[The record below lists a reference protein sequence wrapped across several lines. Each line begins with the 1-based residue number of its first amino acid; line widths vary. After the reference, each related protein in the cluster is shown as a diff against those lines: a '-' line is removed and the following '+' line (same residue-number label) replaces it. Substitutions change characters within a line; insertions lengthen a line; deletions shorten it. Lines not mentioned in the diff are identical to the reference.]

1 MEDSLE
7 FMNNV
12 RYLDVD
18 THSSHGLLKFGGM
31 KDLTLV
37 TGQGDFTYE
46 DCTSLKYMADTIQWL
61 KVELYRGREEG
72 GCPHVRLASFVEPQY
87 ICRPRDRSIYDS
99 PYEGHHWREVPDEL
113 WDRWVA
119 VGILPRMSSRAWRKT
134 GQSPTIFEVL
144 LS

>member
-1 MEDSLE
+1 
-7 FMNNV
+7 
-12 RYLDVD
+12 
-18 THSSHGLLKFGGM
+18 
-31 KDLTLV
+31 LV
-37 TGQGDFTYE
+37 TVRE
-46 DCTSLKYMADTIQWL
+46 ISPMKIVHHWKYMTDTIQWL
-61 KVELYRGREEG
+61 KVELQRGREEG

-87 ICRPRDRSIYDS
+87 ICWPRDRSIYDS
-99 PYEGHHWREVPDEL
+99 PYEGHHWREVSDEL